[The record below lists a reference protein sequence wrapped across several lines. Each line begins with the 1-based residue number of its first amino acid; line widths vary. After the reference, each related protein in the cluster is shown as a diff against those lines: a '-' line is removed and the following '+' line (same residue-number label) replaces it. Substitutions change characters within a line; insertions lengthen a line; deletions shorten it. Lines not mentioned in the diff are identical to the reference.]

1 MLGDTERSRSE
12 REFHAA
18 APASQGGDRSWS
30 WAAVREDGILV
41 RKSPALEVFSPAFLN
56 WVNNSQRIS
65 ESTRKYYRQGWNL
78 SASTKLKQNRMD
90 QIRDEHVEVT
100 TSSVGLSNADC
111 AIRTLRRMLGKVKD
125 DGLVARCPKLQLRN
139 EAQRLLLMDDASEAK
154 ILPLLSENAADV
166 IVIMRRQWNAKPQ
179 RSLTHEVGIRQLELV
194 LLHQPQRQNRSR
206 GKAGNSFE

>member
-65 ESTRKYYRQGWNL
+65 ESTRKYYR
-78 SASTKLKQNRMD
+78 
-90 QIRDEHVEVT
+90 
-100 TSSVGLSNADC
+100 
-111 AIRTLRRMLGKVKD
+111 
-125 DGLVARCPKLQLRN
+125 
-139 EAQRLLLMDDASEAK
+139 
-154 ILPLLSENAADV
+154 
-166 IVIMRRQWNAKPQ
+166 
-179 RSLTHEVGIRQLELV
+179 
-194 LLHQPQRQNRSR
+194 
-206 GKAGNSFE
+206 